1 MNILILSCGTR
12 NKLVRYFK
20 EGFSGV
26 GKIIATD
33 SSELAPALYEAD
45 SHYVVPKITEGNYIK
60 EILSICKKESISL
73 ILTLI
78 DPEISL
84 ISENKQLFEAIGC
97 KILISPK
104 EVVDR
109 CLDKLAMFN
118 HLDSLGIRTPRTYDS
133 FQSVSNDLKKN
144 KVTFPLFVKPR
155 MGSASLG
162 ISIIESEKVLAD
174 VFTDNKELTIVQE
187 FMDGNEYGVDAYI
200 DLLSGELISLFIKKK
215 IKMRAGETDKSVSI
229 RNVELENFIIDFIE
243 KSDYK
248 GVIDIDVFEKD
259 GFYYISEVNPR
270 FGGGYP
276 HAYECGVN
284 FIEYIK
290 INLQGNVNTA
300 ELGNYEENIFMMKYN
315 DVIIKRLDK

>member
-20 EGFSGV
+20 KEFSGV
-26 GKIIATD
+26 GEIIATD

-45 SHYVVPKITEGNYIK
+45 RYYIVPKIEEEHYLEK
-60 EILSICKKESISL
+60 ILSICKKESISL
-73 ILTLI
+73 VLTLI

-97 KILISPK
+97 ITLTSPK

-109 CLDKLAMFN
+109 SLDKLAMFK
-118 HLDSLGIRTPRTYDS
+118 HLESLGIRTPKTYDS
-133 FQSVSNDLKKN
+133 FQAVCKDINEDKII
-144 KVTFPLFVKPR
+144 FPLFVKPR
-155 MGSASLG
+155 MGSASSG
-162 ISIIESEKVLAD
+162 ISVIESERVLANL
-174 VFTDNKELTIVQE
+174 FEDNKEPTIVQE

-200 DLLSGELISLFIKKK
+200 DILSGELISIFIKKK
-215 IKMRAGETDKSVSI
+215 LKMRAGETDKSVSI

-243 KSDYK
+243 KSEYR

-284 FIEYIK
+284 FIEYIR
-290 INLQGNVNTA
+290 INLEGRVNVVNI
-300 ELGNYEENIFMMKYN
+300 GNYEENVFMMKYS
-315 DVIIKRLDK
+315 DVLIKRLKK